1 MKILS
6 NSALRLRIETV
17 FKVLLLLYT
26 MLGACNLTYGTPIIS
41 VVMYPTFLL
50 GGLLILW
57 RLLLA
62 KQFLRST
69 GLPLL
74 ILLLLSY
81 LLSTAMNIAYLST
94 TTVSTFILW
103 CFYFLLLFLED
114 PARTETDMVREM
126 RLMAA
131 LYLVY
136 VTVLLIISLVMFFT
150 DYSYVYRDPDNASYE
165 VASGFFA
172 GRLWGAFQDPNLGAI
187 LCCIA
192 AVFSVYFM
200 WYKKNVVLTVLLC
213 ANIAVMEFYIAL
225 SDSRN
230 GMVAAGCVAGI
241 ALFFLLFRKLRG
253 EKGGKGILKRI
264 GSLVIVGVVALA
276 SAYLPRAI
284 QNGYNAIVRSAASD
298 SNPNI
303 TPGNKSDTKLPPV
316 IDRSPNASAANKDRG
331 NQRIEV
337 WESGLQITKLR
348 PLYGVSFEGIVPFAK
363 EYLPDT
369 YIISNGNWEF
379 NTLDNDYLN
388 VLAAQG
394 IPGFIIM
401 IALVG
406 LCAVRL
412 LKNIWHCDGETFP
425 LALVC
430 SVIVVSLAVSALF
443 QGTMFYQQTPN
454 TVIFWL
460 LLGMAIQLLS
470 KKQAAVAGEAI
481 V

>member
-17 FKVLLLLYT
+17 FKVLLLFYT

-50 GGLLILW
+50 GGLLLLW

-62 KQFLRST
+62 KQFLRSG

-150 DYSYVYRDPDNASYE
+150 DYTYVYRDPDNANYE

-253 EKGGKGILKRI
+253 EKGGKGVLKRI
-264 GSLVIVGVVALA
+264 GSLAIVGVVALA

-284 QNGYNAIVRSAASD
+284 QNGYNAIARSTASD
-298 SNPNI
+298 
-303 TPGNKSDTKLPPV
+303 NKSDTKLPPI
-316 IDRSPNASAANKDRG
+316 IDRTPDVADGEDKTRG
-331 NQRIEV
+331 RQRLEV

-369 YIISNGNWEF
+369 YIVSNGNWEF

-406 LCAVRL
+406 MCAVRL
-412 LKNIWHCDGETFP
+412 LKNIWHCDRETFP

-460 LLGMAIQLLS
+460 LLGMAMQLLS
-470 KKQAAVAGEAI
+470 KKQPAVAGEAI
-481 V
+481 A